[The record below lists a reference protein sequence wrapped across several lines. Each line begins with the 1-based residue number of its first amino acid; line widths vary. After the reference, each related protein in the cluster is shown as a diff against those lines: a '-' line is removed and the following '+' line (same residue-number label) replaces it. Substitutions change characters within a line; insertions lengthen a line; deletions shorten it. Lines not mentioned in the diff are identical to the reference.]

1 MSLLKSHSADLNEL
15 AQEQIRSARMFPE
28 VFDIFRA
35 EPDEIVRRQ
44 LLLKKGYP
52 IYLNKSSEQAINIK
66 VTK

>member
-1 MSLLKSHSADLNEL
+1 
-15 AQEQIRSARMFPE
+15 MFPE